1 VRRIGPN
8 VEYSAWQ
15 TKEPF
20 DRVRPNGGCVSSQL
34 SYREHDW
41 GQSEAEKLFLM
52 DGSGPFVALLAVAL
66 VATFLFLWRS
76 RRGQTRRATAP
87 AAETWVLVDGSNV
100 MHWQDGVPQ
109 LTPVKR
115 VVEKLI
121 SLGYVPGV
129 VFDANAGWKLQRRY
143 LHDGEF
149 ARLLGLERRQ
159 VLVVAKGTQADPFL
173 LQTAREFGAR
183 IVTND
188 RYRDWA
194 EAHPAVLEQGYL
206 IRGGARQGDIWLQGI
221 EAVKGTL

>member
-1 VRRIGPN
+1 VRRIGPD
-8 VEYSAWQ
+8 VESSTWQ

-20 DRVRPNGGCVSSQL
+20 DKVWPNGGFVSGEL
-34 SYREHDW
+34 SFRNRYLE
-41 GQSEAEKLFLM
+41 QSEADKLYLM
-52 DGSGPFVALLAVAL
+52 DGSGSFVALLALAL
-66 VATFLFLWRS
+66 VATFLLLWRS
-76 RRGQTRRATAP
+76 RRNQSRRAGAP
-87 AAETWVLVDGSNV
+87 ATETWVLVDGSNV

-129 VFDANAGWKLQRRY
+129 VFDANAGWKLQGRY

-149 ARLLGLERRQ
+149 ARLLGLEKRQ

-194 EAHPAVLEQGYL
+194 ETHPAVLEKGYL
-206 IRGGARQGDIWLQGI
+206 IRGGAREGDIWLQGI
-221 EAVKGTL
+221 EAVKGAL